1 MARAKRPYLSHT
13 GRASNAEKQPSGP
26 GPEGCDE
33 NGPAAA
39 LLVGHVSVQICSLLA
54 PCRRPILITTKYLLF
69 RGQDTR
75 FDPFVHKPMSDRLT
89 RRNFL
94 AAVGTAAVSRGLL
107 SRLAFAA
114 DEPAQTPH
122 STLGTNSTLDYGSTR
137 ELVAMLANRKIS
149 AVELLEHA
157 IARIEALDQ
166 RINAVVVRDFER
178 AHSAAVAA
186 DAALARGERAPLL
199 GLPMTVKEAINVTGM
214 PTTWGMPMF
223 KGWMPKQD
231 SVVIAR
237 LKSAGAIIIGKTN
250 VPFAISDWQSYNEI
264 YGTTNNPWDL
274 SRTPGGSSGG
284 AAAALAAGYVSLE
297 LGSDLAGSIRA
308 PAAFCGVFG
317 HKPSYGV
324 VPLGGFAPPTV
335 EQRLSADS
343 DLAVLGPMART
354 AADLALALDVLAGP
368 EDRDATAYRL
378 ALPPPRHVDSGCNPE
393 PSRLGNGDRGPRS
406 AAPAMA

>member
-1 MARAKRPYLSHT
+1 
-13 GRASNAEKQPSGP
+13 
-26 GPEGCDE
+26 
-33 NGPAAA
+33 
-39 LLVGHVSVQICSLLA
+39 VS
-54 PCRRPILITTKYLLF
+54 
-69 RGQDTR
+69 
-75 FDPFVHKPMSDRLT
+75 DPFVHKPMSDRLT

-94 AAVGTAAVSRGLL
+94 AAVGTAAVSSGML

-114 DEPAQTPH
+114 DEPAQTPR

-199 GLPMTVKEAINVTGM
+199 GLPMTVKEALNVTGL

-223 KGWMPKQD
+223 KGWMPRQD

-250 VPFAISDWQSYNEI
+250 VPFAISGWQSYNEI

-324 VPLGGFAPPTV
+324 IPLGGFVPPTV

-343 DLAVLGPMART
+343 DLP
-354 AADLALALDVLAGP
+354 VLA
-368 EDRDATAYRL
+368 RWHV
-378 ALPPPRHVDSGCNPE
+378 LPPTWPWHSMYW
-393 PSRLGNGDRGPRS
+393 RGLRIAKQTPIGLLYRRR
-406 AAPAMA
+406 AIMR

>member
-1 MARAKRPYLSHT
+1 
-13 GRASNAEKQPSGP
+13 
-26 GPEGCDE
+26 
-33 NGPAAA
+33 
-39 LLVGHVSVQICSLLA
+39 
-54 PCRRPILITTKYLLF
+54 
-69 RGQDTR
+69 
-75 FDPFVHKPMSDRLT
+75 MSDRLT

-94 AAVGTAAVSRGLL
+94 AAVGTAAVSRGML
-107 SRLAFAA
+107 SRLGFAA

-199 GLPMTVKEAINVTGM
+199 GLPMTVKEALNVTGM
-214 PTTWGMPMF
+214 PTTWGMPIF

-250 VPFAISDWQSYNEI
+250 VPFAMLCIP
-264 YGTTNNPWDL
+264 GARLRP
-274 SRTPGGSSGG
+274 SRLYPRPGCILRRVRPQTKLWSPPPGR
-284 AAAALAAGYVSLE
+284 
-297 LGSDLAGSIRA
+297 IRA
-308 PAAFCGVFG
+308 PDRRT
-317 HKPSYGV
+317 
-324 VPLGGFAPPTV
+324 TV
-335 EQRLSADS
+335 ER
-343 DLAVLGPMART
+343 R
-354 AADLALALDVLAGP
+354 
-368 EDRDATAYRL
+368 
-378 ALPPPRHVDSGCNPE
+378 
-393 PSRLGNGDRGPRS
+393 
-406 AAPAMA
+406 